1 MKTETV
7 VLIGIGV
14 AAIAAGAIYYA
25 KHKQVAAP
33 TNPLAAPTNGNA
45 NNRSAPDNSLSTD
58 VANYTKAAGDGL
70 SAIEGFFGW

>member
-25 KHKQVAAP
+25 KQKQQPAV
-33 TNPLAAPTNGNA
+33 NPLAAPTNGNQ
-45 NNRSAPDNSLSTD
+45 NSRSAPASSQSSD
-58 VANYTKAAGDGL
+58 VANYTKAATDVL
-70 SAIEGFFGW
+70 SQVEGYFGW